1 MQSKK
6 AKPSRIVQT
15 ITTILAIV
23 KRHSRI
29 FGIVFLI
36 ALLWYFFALP
46 DPLFKDPY
54 CMILEDKHGELL
66 GARIA
71 ADGQWRFPEGKELPE
86 KYVTALLEFE
96 DRRFY
101 KHHGIDIRALG
112 RAIKQN
118 IAAGKIVSGGSTISM
133 QIMRLSRK
141 GKSRSV
147 FQKLVEAILATR
159 LEFRY
164 SKEEL
169 LQLYAA
175 HAPFGG
181 NVVGLET
188 ASWRYFG
195 KQPDLMSWSEAAT
208 LAVLPNSPALIHPGR
223 NRSALIA
230 KRNRLLRRLFQQG
243 KIDQFTLELAME
255 ETLPDAP
262 LPLPQYAPHLLERA
276 YIDQFKNKKG
286 KRTRLRTTIDPAL
299 QERCNEIAKYQHEL
313 LAGNE
318 IHNLAILVLDIQT
331 GEVLAYVGNAPGTG
345 KKHSEAVDIIQAKRS
360 TGSIIKPFLF
370 AKMLDDGYILG
381 ESLIPDVPT
390 HINGYRPENYNRKYS
405 GVVPAKRA
413 LSRSLNVPFVR
424 MLQDY
429 SVEKFHF
436 GLQQIGF
443 TTFTKPPQHYGL
455 TLILGGAEVN
465 LWEVTNAYACMART
479 LNHFSENNGLY
490 HPEDFRKPVYFATK
504 QPSKKKGPG
513 VRNQSIL
520 SAAAIYK
527 TFEAMQEVE
536 RPGTEGDWQQFQSSQ
551 KIAWKTGTS
560 FGFRDAWAVGVNTKY
575 AVGVWAGNADGEGR
589 PGLVGVKAA
598 APILFD
604 VFSLLPGGKWFEA
617 PHDELV
623 DIPVCTKSGYRAL
636 DLCESDTLAVPL
648 SGLKTKACSYH
659 QLIHL
664 DATEQYQ
671 VNSSC
676 VNSSEMIHQPW
687 FVLPPLEAHYAMSRD
702 PSYKVL
708 PPFRTDCAA
717 SGGGSTAH
725 QPLQLI
731 YPKDIEQIFIP
742 INLDGSPSAT
752 IFKATHRTSNAIIHW
767 HMDDTYLGS
776 TSDFHELAL
785 NPTVGKHLLVLV
797 DGDGYRLEREFEV
810 IGKE

>member
-1 MQSKK
+1 MESKK
-6 AKPSRIVQT
+6 TKLSRTTTFTVFAK
-15 ITTILAIV
+15 
-23 KRHSRI
+23 KHYRI
-29 FGIVFLI
+29 FGIPFLI
-36 ALLWYFFALP
+36 FFLWYLFALP

-54 CMILEDKHGELL
+54 CMILEDKNGALL

-71 ADGQWRFPEGKELPE
+71 ADGQWRFPEGGQLPK
-86 KYVTALLEFE
+86 KYVSALLEFE

-101 KHHGIDIRALG
+101 QHHGIDIRALA
-112 RAIKQN
+112 RAMKQN
-118 IAAGKIVSGGSTISM
+118 INAGKIESGGSTISM

-147 FQKLVEAILATR
+147 FQKLIEAILATR
-159 LEFRY
+159 LEIRY
-164 SKEEL
+164 SKEEIL
-169 LQLYAA
+169 GLYAA

-188 ASWRYFG
+188 ASWRYFS
-195 KQPDLMSWSEAAT
+195 KQPDLLSWSEAAT
-208 LAVLPNSPALIHPGR
+208 LAVLPNSPSLMHPGR
-223 NRSALIA
+223 NRAALIA
-230 KRNRLLRRLFQQG
+230 KRNRLLKRLFQKG
-243 KIDQFTLELAME
+243 EIDQFTFELATE
-255 ETLPDAP
+255 ERLPEAP

-276 YIDQFKNKKG
+276 YREQFRNKKEN
-286 KRTRLRTTIDPAL
+286 RTRLRTTIDPAL
-299 QERCNEIAKYQHEL
+299 QERCNEIAKYQNEL
-313 LAGNE
+313 LSGNE
-318 IHNLAILVLDIQT
+318 IHNLAILVLDIETAQ
-331 GEVLAYVGNAPGTG
+331 VLAYIGNAPGTG
-345 KKHSEAVDIIQAKRS
+345 KAHSEAVDIIQAKRS

-390 HINGYRPENYNRKYS
+390 HINGYRPENYNRKYA

-443 TTFTKPPQHYGL
+443 TTFNKPPQHYGL

-490 HPEDFRKPVYFATK
+490 NPNDFRKSVYFEPKKRSNDKGAGLGN
-504 QPSKKKGPG
+504 QP
-513 VRNQSIL
+513 VL
-520 SAAAIYK
+520 SAAAIYE
-527 TFEAMQEVE
+527 TFEAMREVE
-536 RPGTEGDWQQFQSSQ
+536 RPGSEGDWQQFQSSQ

-560 FGFRDAWAVGVNTKY
+560 FGFRDAWAVGVNSKY

-636 DLCESDTLAVPL
+636 DICDADTLSVPL

-664 DATEQYQ
+664 DAAEQYQ

-676 VNSSEMIHQPW
+676 AATSEMVHKPW
-687 FVLPPLEAHYAMSRD
+687 FVLPPLEAHYAISRD
-702 PSYKVL
+702 PSYKVI
-708 PPFRTDCAA
+708 PPYRADCAPA
-717 SGGGSTAH
+717 SGASSNH
-725 QPLQLI
+725 QTLQLI

-742 INLDGSPSAT
+742 TNLDGSRSAT
-752 IFKATHRTSNAIIHW
+752 VFKATHREANAVIHW

-776 TSDFHELAL
+776 TTDFHELAL
-785 NPTVGKHLLVLV
+785 NPTVGEHVLTLV
-797 DGDGYRLEREFEV
+797 DGQGVRLEQAFEV
-810 IGKE
+810 IGK